1 MAEFQ
6 FISFYIGE
14 NLFGLNILHVREI
27 IQRFEITPVQGAVD
41 FVVGVLNLRGQI
53 VTVLN
58 PARKLRLE
66 EKDNGSETNCIV
78 LKTTQEL
85 KKTRADGFM
94 EENTSTDW
102 VGLLVG
108 QMGDVLT
115 VKEENI
121 SPPPANLKNIDSK
134 YIAGVVNLDDNL
146 LILLRIS
153 ELVSS

>member
-1 MAEFQ
+1 MADFQ

-14 NLFGLNILHVREI
+14 NLFGLNIFHVREI
-27 IQRFEITPVQGAVD
+27 IHRFEVTPVQGTID
-41 FVVGVLNLRGQI
+41 FISGVLNLRGQI

-58 PARKLRLE
+58 PKVKLDIPSE
-66 EKDNGSETNCIV
+66 EKESNCIV

-85 KKTRADGFM
+85 KKTRKNGLM
-94 EENTSTDW
+94 EDNTSTDW

-108 QMGDVLT
+108 QMGDVIT

-121 SPPPANLKNIDSK
+121 SSPPANLKTIDNK
-134 YIAGVVNLDDNL
+134 FVAGVVNLDKTL

-153 ELVSS
+153 EIVASQN